1 MPALDHSGA
10 NEEDSPTRHVCRTG
24 TLRPEPGVPGNSV
37 VPQTG
42 RRRPNA
48 VSLLRE
54 GKIEVSVRVLVVE
67 DDDDLARLLTIRLR
81 NADFT
86 VERAADGEAGVRL
99 TREFEPDFVLMDW
112 MMPIKSGITA
122 VEEIR
127 ADPSIRQPYI
137 ALLSAKSDPDDIMLA
152 RRAGIDEY
160 IVKPVPAHDII
171 DRVSSII
178 EKRKQLVAQLLAE
191 PDELLIA

>member
-1 MPALDHSGA
+1 
-10 NEEDSPTRHVCRTG
+10 
-24 TLRPEPGVPGNSV
+24 
-37 VPQTG
+37 
-42 RRRPNA
+42 
-48 VSLLRE
+48 
-54 GKIEVSVRVLVVE
+54 VSVRVLVVE

-99 TREFEPDFVLMDW
+99 TREFDPEFVLMDW

-137 ALLSAKSDPDDIMLA
+137 AMLSAKNDPDEIMLA
-152 RRAGIDEY
+152 RQAGIDEY
-160 IVKPVPAHDII
+160 ITKPVPARDII
-171 DRVSSII
+171 ERVSSII
-178 EKRKQLVAQLLAE
+178 EKRKQLVSQLFGE
-191 PDELLIA
+191 PDELMIA

>member
-1 MPALDHSGA
+1 
-10 NEEDSPTRHVCRTG
+10 
-24 TLRPEPGVPGNSV
+24 
-37 VPQTG
+37 
-42 RRRPNA
+42 
-48 VSLLRE
+48 
-54 GKIEVSVRVLVVE
+54 LVVE

-99 TREFEPDFVLMDW
+99 TREFDPEFVLMDW

-137 ALLSAKSDPDDIMLA
+137 AMLSAKNDPDEIMLA
-152 RRAGIDEY
+152 RQAGIDEY
-160 IVKPVPAHDII
+160 ITKPVPARDII
-171 DRVSSII
+171 ERVSSII
-178 EKRKQLVAQLLAE
+178 EKRKQLVSQLFGE
-191 PDELLIA
+191 PDELMIA

>member
-1 MPALDHSGA
+1 
-10 NEEDSPTRHVCRTG
+10 
-24 TLRPEPGVPGNSV
+24 
-37 VPQTG
+37 
-42 RRRPNA
+42 
-48 VSLLRE
+48 
-54 GKIEVSVRVLVVE
+54 VSVRVLVVE

-86 VERAADGEAGVRL
+86 VERAADGESGVRL
-99 TREFEPDFVLMDW
+99 TREFDPEFVLMDW

-137 ALLSAKSDPDDIMLA
+137 ALLSAKTAPEDIELA
-152 RRAGIDEY
+152 HQAGIDEY
-160 IVKPVPAHDII
+160 ITKPASAHWII

-178 EKRKQLVAQLLAE
+178 ETRQRLVTQLFGVPSELAVA
-191 PDELLIA
+191 

>member
-1 MPALDHSGA
+1 M
-10 NEEDSPTRHVCRTG
+10 
-24 TLRPEPGVPGNSV
+24 
-37 VPQTG
+37 
-42 RRRPNA
+42 
-48 VSLLRE
+48 
-54 GKIEVSVRVLVVE
+54 SVRVLVVE

-99 TREFEPDFVLMDW
+99 TREFDPEFVLMDW

-137 ALLSAKSDPDDIMLA
+137 AMLSAKNDPDEIMLA
-152 RRAGIDEY
+152 RQAGIDEY
-160 IVKPVPAHDII
+160 ITKPVPAREII

-178 EKRKQLVAQLLAE
+178 EKRKQLVSQLFGE
-191 PDELLIA
+191 SSELLIA

>member
-1 MPALDHSGA
+1 M
-10 NEEDSPTRHVCRTG
+10 
-24 TLRPEPGVPGNSV
+24 
-37 VPQTG
+37 
-42 RRRPNA
+42 
-48 VSLLRE
+48 
-54 GKIEVSVRVLVVE
+54 VVE

-99 TREFEPDFVLMDW
+99 TREFDPEFVLMDW

-127 ADPSIRQPYI
+127 ADPTIRQPYI
-137 ALLSAKSDPDDIMLA
+137 AMLSAKNDPDEIMLA
-152 RRAGIDEY
+152 RQAGIDEY
-160 IVKPVPAHDII
+160 ITKPVPARDII

-178 EKRKQLVAQLLAE
+178 EKRKQLVSQLFGE
-191 PDELLIA
+191 SSELLIA